1 MHSSLKS
8 LIVVDNPC
16 QISLFFSSA
25 IIIFGVSGTVMV
37 VVSFF
42 TKKIPRSELGGL
54 TWSTINEAPIAF
66 GAIGEHHDHQK
77 IENGTISSNEAVELI
92 EKNGEIPL
100 LCVCFCS
107 ILRTAGSM
115 AEWFRVLKM
124 LFCLCLNNKI
134 MVFFADQ
141 YSSLPYCSTC
151 TLK

>member
-1 MHSSLKS
+1 MHSSLKP

-77 IENGTISSNEAVELI
+77 VENGTISSNEAVELI

-100 LCVCFCS
+100 LFVC
-107 ILRTAGSM
+107 
-115 AEWFRVLKM
+115 
-124 LFCLCLNNKI
+124 LFLFYIK
-134 MVFFADQ
+134 DSRQ
-141 YSSLPYCSTC
+141 HG
-151 TLK
+151 